1 MPGLPGGTSGK
12 EPACYAGY
20 GRDAGLSPGWE
31 DPLEEGMAAHSSV
44 PACRVPWTGGLVG
57 CRLRGPTELDMTEA
71 T

>member
-44 PACRVPWTGGLVG
+44 PACRVPWTQEL
-57 CRLRGPTELDMTEA
+57 GPWGRKESDTTEA